1 MFEQALSGLSTINQ
15 LELLIPTSIL
25 AVMLVAISKSGF
37 GGGLGGLGF
46 PLMVLVLPP
55 KLALAVFLPL
65 TLLTDI
71 WVIFVWRKFFI
82 FEIIWMMVLGGMIG
96 QLLCW
101 VFFNYLDDKSI
112 LIFAI
117 NEMFYGTLDKPII
130 IDESI
135 RLAKKFS
142 SPDSYKFLNA
152 TLDKILKKGI

>member
-1 MFEQALSGLSTINQ
+1 MKNLSNFKIIIKTREYLIQAIYQMLFSNGDIQKIITQFKEEHKDKKIDFNEFSVSLKSIYKNKKEIESVIKSVDISSSSI
-15 LELLIPTSIL
+15 ELI
-25 AVMLVAISKSGF
+25 
-37 GGGLGGLGF
+37 
-46 PLMVLVLPP
+46 
-55 KLALAVFLPL
+55 
-65 TLLTDI
+65 
-71 WVIFVWRKFFI
+71 
-82 FEIIWMMVLGGMIG
+82 
-96 QLLCW
+96 
-101 VFFNYLDDKSI
+101 DKSI

>member
-1 MFEQALSGLSTINQ
+1 MKNLSNFKIIIKTREYLIQAIFQMLFSNDDIQKIITQFKEEHKDKKVDFIEFSDS
-15 LELLIPTSIL
+15 LESIDKNKKEIESVIKSADISSSSIELI
-25 AVMLVAISKSGF
+25 
-37 GGGLGGLGF
+37 
-46 PLMVLVLPP
+46 
-55 KLALAVFLPL
+55 
-65 TLLTDI
+65 
-71 WVIFVWRKFFI
+71 
-82 FEIIWMMVLGGMIG
+82 
-96 QLLCW
+96 
-101 VFFNYLDDKSI
+101 DKSI

>member
-1 MFEQALSGLSTINQ
+1 MKNLSNFKIIIKTREYLIQAIYQMLFSNDNIQKIITQFKEEHKDKKVDFIKFSDS
-15 LELLIPTSIL
+15 LESIDKNKKEIESVIKSADISSSSIELI
-25 AVMLVAISKSGF
+25 
-37 GGGLGGLGF
+37 
-46 PLMVLVLPP
+46 
-55 KLALAVFLPL
+55 
-65 TLLTDI
+65 
-71 WVIFVWRKFFI
+71 
-82 FEIIWMMVLGGMIG
+82 
-96 QLLCW
+96 
-101 VFFNYLDDKSI
+101 DKSI

>member
-1 MFEQALSGLSTINQ
+1 MKNLSNFKIIIKTREYLIQAIFQMLFSNDDIQKIITQFKEEHKDKKVDFIEFSDSLESIDKNKKAIESVIKSADISSSNMELIN
-15 LELLIPTSIL
+15 
-25 AVMLVAISKSGF
+25 
-37 GGGLGGLGF
+37 
-46 PLMVLVLPP
+46 
-55 KLALAVFLPL
+55 
-65 TLLTDI
+65 
-71 WVIFVWRKFFI
+71 
-82 FEIIWMMVLGGMIG
+82 
-96 QLLCW
+96 
-101 VFFNYLDDKSI
+101 KSI

>member
-1 MFEQALSGLSTINQ
+1 MKNLSNFKIIIKTREYLIQAIYQMLFSNDDIQKIITQFKEEHKDKKVDFIEFSDS
-15 LELLIPTSIL
+15 LESIDKNKKEIESVMKSADISSSSIELI
-25 AVMLVAISKSGF
+25 
-37 GGGLGGLGF
+37 
-46 PLMVLVLPP
+46 
-55 KLALAVFLPL
+55 
-65 TLLTDI
+65 
-71 WVIFVWRKFFI
+71 
-82 FEIIWMMVLGGMIG
+82 
-96 QLLCW
+96 
-101 VFFNYLDDKSI
+101 DKSI